1 MFMISRTSKPPLLVR
16 ASAAVGATLITA
28 LGAMLIIGAATSAF
42 AAAPAAEAPS
52 IRVSYNDLN
61 LTTEQGTL
69 ALYAR
74 IVSAAGKVCRMSDVR
89 DLHQISA
96 ANECRAQAIE
106 RAVRDVGSERLAAVY
121 TARRDH
127 G

>member
-1 MFMISRTSKPPLLVR
+1 MIPRTSKPPLLVR

-28 LGAMLIIGAATSAF
+28 VGATLIIGAATSAF
-42 AAAPAAEAPS
+42 GAAPAAEAPS

-61 LTTEQGTL
+61 LATEQGTL

-74 IVSAAGKVCRMSDVR
+74 IVSAAGKVCEVPDIR
-89 DLHQISA
+89 DLDRVAA

-106 RAVRDVGSERLAAVY
+106 HAVRDVGNERLAALY

>member
-1 MFMISRTSKPPLLVR
+1 MSMSSRTSKPPLLVR

-28 LGAMLIIGAATSAF
+28 VGATLIIGAATNAF
-42 AAAPAAEAPS
+42 AAGPPAEAPS

-61 LTTEQGTL
+61 LATEQGTL

-74 IVSAAGKVCRMSDVR
+74 IVSAADKVCQVSDIR
-89 DLHQISA
+89 DLHQFGA
-96 ANECRAQAIE
+96 ANACRAQAIE

-121 TARRDH
+121 TARRNH

>member
-1 MFMISRTSKPPLLVR
+1 MSMISRTSKPPLLVR

-28 LGAMLIIGAATSAF
+28 VGATLIIGAATSAF
-42 AAAPAAEAPS
+42 GAAPAAEAPS

-61 LTTEQGTL
+61 LATEQGTL

-74 IVSAAGKVCRMSDVR
+74 IVSAAGKVCEVPDIR
-89 DLHQISA
+89 DLDQVAA
-96 ANECRAQAIE
+96 ANACRAQAIE
-106 RAVRDVGSERLAAVY
+106 HAVRDVGNERLAALY
-121 TARRDH
+121 TARRSH